1 MPETQGQPHQ
11 TPWLEDV
18 SLPEISP
25 LSADLTAD
33 VCIIGA
39 GIAGLTTAYCL
50 SREGINVIV
59 VEAGQIGNG
68 ETGRTTAHLS
78 NAIDD
83 RFVTLEQMHGVENT
97 RLIAESH
104 TAAIERI
111 ERIVREENLDCDFM
125 RLDGYLFVP
134 PGEST
139 DLLDQEFDAARRAG
153 LHAVSMLAR
162 APLNGFNTGK
172 TLMFPAQ
179 AQFHPMK
186 YLAGLHRAIIHRG
199 GRIFTGSPVTEVHGG
214 LDAFVKT
221 SNNWTVRADAIV
233 VATNAPLV
241 SRLAIASRQSS
252 YRTYVIAAAVPGA
265 SVPQGLFWD
274 TAEPY
279 HYARV
284 VRRPGTDLL
293 IIGGEDHKTG
303 QADDSNERWNRL
315 EVWARERFES
325 IRAVEFAWS
334 GQVLEPVDR
343 LAFIG
348 RNPLDER
355 NVFIATGDSGQGL
368 THGTIA
374 GMLLTDLIL
383 HRPNPWT
390 DIYNPSRLGIKA
402 GIGRFAGENLSSAT
416 RYGAWVAHGDVDSEE
431 YIERD
436 SGAVVS
442 HGLRKVAAYRDQAG
456 NIYERSA
463 VCTHLG
469 CIVNWNSGEKTW
481 DCPCHGSRFDRYG
494 AVINGP
500 ATQNLDAVEPAIEEQ
515 PRKIA

>member
-1 MPETQGQPHQ
+1 MPENQGQIHQ
-11 TPWLEDV
+11 TPWQEDV

-50 SREGINVIV
+50 SREGVNVIV

-83 RFVTLEQMHGVENT
+83 RFVTLEQMHGVEST
-97 RLIAESH
+97 RLVAESH
-104 TAAIERI
+104 TAAIDRI
-111 ERIVREENLDCDFM
+111 ERIVREENLDCEFM
-125 RLDGYLFVP
+125 RLEGYLFVP

-139 DLLDQEFDAARRAG
+139 DLLDGELEAAHRAG
-153 LHAVSMLAR
+153 LHGVSMLAR
-162 APLNGFNTGK
+162 APLNGFDTGK
-172 TLMFPAQ
+172 TLLFPAQ

-199 GRIFTGSPVTEVHGG
+199 GRIFTESPVTEVHGG
-214 LDAFVKT
+214 AEAFVKT

-233 VATNAPLV
+233 VATNSPLV
-241 SRLAIASRQSS
+241 SRLAIASRQYA
-252 YRTYVIAAAVPGA
+252 YRTYAIAAAIPGA

-279 HYARV
+279 HYARI
-284 VRRPGTDLL
+284 VRRSGTDLL
-293 IIGGEDHKTG
+293 IIGGEDHKAS
-303 QADDSNERWNRL
+303 QAEDSNERWNRL

-325 IRAVEFAWS
+325 IRSIEFAWS
-334 GQVLEPVDR
+334 GHIMEPMDR

-383 HRPNPWT
+383 NRPNPWAE
-390 DIYNPSRLGIKA
+390 IYNPSRLGLKA
-402 GIGRFAGENLSSAT
+402 MGRFAGDNLSSAT
-416 RYGAWVAHGDVDSEE
+416 RYGAWVTDGDVDSEDG
-431 YIERD
+431 IERD
-436 SGAVVS
+436 SGAVVR
-442 HGLRKVAAYRDQAG
+442 HGLTKVAAYRDQAG

-463 VCTHLG
+463 VCPHLG
-469 CIVNWNSGEKTW
+469 CIVNWNGGEKTW

-500 ATQNLDAVEPAIEEQ
+500 ATQGLGAVEPSVVEER